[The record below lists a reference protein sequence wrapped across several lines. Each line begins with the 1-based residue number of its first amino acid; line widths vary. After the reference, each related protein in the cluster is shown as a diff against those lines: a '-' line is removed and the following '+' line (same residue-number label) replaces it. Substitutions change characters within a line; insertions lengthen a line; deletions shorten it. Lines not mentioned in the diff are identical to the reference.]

1 MLDCNA
7 IYLGTFPKLFPRF
20 PTTPSTVQ
28 KYQIYTAI
36 EFLLFKK
43 SFQFDDLMECMI
55 KNRSGESRGD

>member
-1 MLDCNA
+1 MLGCNA

-20 PTTPSTVQ
+20 PPPPSAVQ

-43 SFQFDDLMECMI
+43 SFQFDGVYD
-55 KNRSGESRGD
+55 